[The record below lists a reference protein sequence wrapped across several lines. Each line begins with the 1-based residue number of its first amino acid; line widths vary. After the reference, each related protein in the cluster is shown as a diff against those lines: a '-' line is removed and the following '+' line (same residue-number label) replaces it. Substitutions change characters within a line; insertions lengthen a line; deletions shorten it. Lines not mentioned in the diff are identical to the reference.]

1 MIGCENNDYLISVY
15 CLIFKTHQVKMS
27 SLNPNSDDI
36 SSISTTKF
44 PAGLYLNLGK
54 FGSSQKPNRIG

>member
-1 MIGCENNDYLISVY
+1 
-15 CLIFKTHQVKMS
+15 MS

-44 PAGLYLNLGK
+44 PAGLYLNLDK
-54 FGSSQKPNRIG
+54 FGSSQEPNRIG